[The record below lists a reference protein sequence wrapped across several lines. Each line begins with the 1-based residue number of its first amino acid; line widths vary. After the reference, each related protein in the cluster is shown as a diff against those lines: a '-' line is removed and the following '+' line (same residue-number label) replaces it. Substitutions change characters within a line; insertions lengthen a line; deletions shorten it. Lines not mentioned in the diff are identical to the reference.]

1 MSKPLFT
8 VRVEVVHRVEA
19 ENGTKVC
26 RRPRPGAPR
35 RRNSEPRLIGEILAE
50 MFGRYKVRLKV
61 TRSKAL
67 HKHPGRRAGG
77 RMAAAAA
84 GGPRRRWV

>member
-19 ENGTKVC
+19 ENGTKSR

-35 RRNSEPRLIGEILAE
+35 RRISEPRLIGEILAE
-50 MFGRYKVRLKV
+50 MSGRQTVRVNVK
-61 TRSKAL
+61 
-67 HKHPGRRAGG
+67 
-77 RMAAAAA
+77 
-84 GGPRRRWV
+84 

>member
-19 ENGTKVC
+19 ENGTKVR
-26 RRPRPGAPR
+26 RRPRPGASPR

-50 MFGRYKVRLKV
+50 MCGRQKVRVNLK
-61 TRSKAL
+61 
-67 HKHPGRRAGG
+67 
-77 RMAAAAA
+77 
-84 GGPRRRWV
+84 